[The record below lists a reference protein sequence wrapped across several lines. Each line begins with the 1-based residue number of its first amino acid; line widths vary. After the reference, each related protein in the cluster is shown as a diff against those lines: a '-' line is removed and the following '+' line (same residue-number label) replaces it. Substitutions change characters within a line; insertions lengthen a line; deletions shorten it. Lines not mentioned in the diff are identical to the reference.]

1 VASIGC
7 GDASQTI
14 SDVWHPMAP
23 TVCCRME
30 TFDFDLPEQ
39 CCVTIRREHEEAF
52 RALLTT
58 VTAGTKSSYIDMGE
72 VLVSGLSE
80 DQILRLMDGQDDLI
94 YRDDFASVWVLEELW
109 DDAKELVAE
118 IAPTADIQRLV
129 EVELSFADPQTI
141 DRLRTELNGHALLNY
156 TEIEFG
162 ED

>member
-1 VASIGC
+1 MFGIQWPRLYA
-7 GDASQTI
+7 A
-14 SDVWHPMAP
+14 A
-23 TVCCRME
+23 ME

-39 CCVTIRREHEEAF
+39 CFVTIRREHEEAF
-52 RALLTT
+52 RALLAT
-58 VTAGTKSSYIDMGE
+58 VTAGTKFSYIDMGE
-72 VLVSGLSE
+72 ILVSGLSE
-80 DQILRLMDGQDDLI
+80 DQIFRLMDGQEDLI
-94 YRDDFASVWVLEELW
+94 YRDDFDSVWVLEELW

>member
-1 VASIGC
+1 
-7 GDASQTI
+7 
-14 SDVWHPMAP
+14 
-23 TVCCRME
+23 ME

-109 DDAKELVAE
+109 DDAKELIAE
-118 IAPTADIQRLV
+118 IAQAAIIQRLV
-129 EVELSFADPQTI
+129 EVALSFTHA
-141 DRLRTELNGHALLNY
+141 RLIERLGTELRSHPVLNY
-156 TEIEFG
+156 VEIDFA